1 MTELQKYFEDLKK
14 IGTDRTEHNYR
25 TPFENLLSTIK
36 PNNYINIIHEPKRK
50 QGFGAP
56 DFLIEKSD
64 AIIGYIETKQIDENL
79 NKILKSPQLK
89 RYLSISDNLILTNY
103 HEFIL
108 IKDGKVLDRATLCY
122 STDIEKAGSKLDET
136 NIKNVVRLFEKFFFS
151 ELLKISNSKKLA
163 SSLAVR
169 GRTLKEFIIEIFKQ
183 DNDDNFTIRL
193 KGLHNTFKTSLVED
207 LEVEEF
213 SDAFTQTVLY
223 GYFLAHLQTD
233 GDINIEDG
241 AKLIPNSF
249 EVIKEFFNII
259 NYDDMPSHVHWIF
272 KEIVNLINNTDI
284 PRIKRD
290 LSFESSKDPYLYFYE
305 DFLGEFDAKKR
316 KSRGVYYTPVE
327 VVSFI
332 TRSVNKILIEKFNKQ
347 DGFIDSSV
355 TVLDFAIGTGTFLV
369 MIFNLIFDKIDK
381 NDGRFTKIIQ
391 DHILKN
397 FYGFEYLVAP
407 YAVCH
412 LKLSQLLKDKG
423 YDLKKNERFNV
434 YLADT
439 LDDAEPQMDNHMPVI
454 SREGEK
460 ALKIKKEKDILVITG
475 NPPYNVKSRNNKA
488 WITELNKNYKP
499 KDEQNKQP
507 LNDDYIKFIRY
518 AHWKIEQNGKGVF
531 GFISNNSFIN
541 GLIHRKMRN
550 ELLKSFDEIYILN
563 LHGNSRIGETALD
576 GGLDQNVFDIMQ
588 GVSINIFIKHD
599 CHTELSRSKKE
610 NNCKVYYFDKFGKRN
625 QKYEFLLANDIYSVE
640 WKLIDYNDFNE
651 EFNKTRWSEKRFEDN
666 LSFFTQMNDVALI
679 KDYGSFW
686 GITEIF
692 NQYSSGI
699 KTHRDHFVVDFSNEE
714 VIENFRRFQNTEL
727 TDMLEIL
734 KLKSTR
740 DWDLNIAKEKTNNI
754 DIDEFI
760 KCYSYRPFDNR
771 FLNYHL
777 DLIEGGT
784 NRYNIMQHFIKGE
797 NVGLCFI
804 RNDYGAESFNY
815 FSITDKLVDIHT
827 IGGQSYIAPL
837 YIYNETDDDDLF
849 PGETHLNK
857 QVNFTNEF
865 VKFINEKY
873 SFKPTPEKIMGY
885 IYAVLHS
892 STYRDKYLELLK
904 IDFPRVPFT
913 DDEEKFRILSE
924 LGSEL
929 IEHHLLKKTYPD
941 NQIKLIGKA
950 DQVIVETINYIEEK
964 IQINPNLYFYPVKPE
979 VWNFYIGGYKV
990 LEKWLKSRKG
1000 RELSYQEIEHF
1011 IKVCNVIE
1019 STIELMREIDEV
1031 VKF

>member
-1 MTELQKYFEDLKK
+1 MTELRKYFEDLKK
-14 IGTDRTEHNYR
+14 IGIDGTEHNYR
-25 TPFENLLSTIK
+25 TPFENLLNEIK
-36 PNNYINIIHEPKRK
+36 PNDYTKIIHEPKRK
-50 QGFGAP
+50 EGFGAP
-56 DFLIEKSD
+56 DFLIEKSG
-64 AIIGYIETKQIDENL
+64 AIIGYIETKQIGENL
-79 NKILKSPQLK
+79 DKIFKSPQII
-89 RYLSISDNLILTNY
+89 RYLSITDNFILTNY
-103 HEFIL
+103 HDFIL
-108 IKDGKVLDRATLCY
+108 IKDGEVLERAILCFP
-122 STDIEKAGSKLDET
+122 TDIEKAGVKLDEA
-136 NIKNVVRLFEKFFFS
+136 NIKNVLRLFEKFFFS
-151 ELLKISNSKKLA
+151 EPLKISNSKKLA
-163 SSLAVR
+163 TSLAVR

-183 DNDDNFTIRL
+183 DNDDNFTMRL

-207 LEVEEF
+207 LEIEEF

-233 GDINIEDG
+233 KDINIEDG
-241 AKLIPNSF
+241 AKLIPHSF

-259 NYDDMPSHVHWIF
+259 NYDDMPSQIHWIF
-272 KEIVNLINNTDI
+272 KEIVNLINNTDM
-284 PRIKRD
+284 PRIKKN
-290 LSFESSKDPYLYFYE
+290 LSFETGKDPYLYFYE
-305 DFLGEFDAKKR
+305 DFLSEFDAKKR
-316 KSRGVYYTPVE
+316 KSRGVYYTPEE

-332 TRSVNKILIEKFNKQ
+332 TRSINKILIEKFNKQ

-439 LDDAEPQMDNHMPVI
+439 LDDAEPQIDHHMPVI
-454 SREGEK
+454 SKEGEK

-475 NPPYNVKSRNNKA
+475 NPPYNSKSRNNKD

-499 KDEQNKQP
+499 KDEKNIQP

-563 LHGNSRIGETALD
+563 LHGNSRIGETAPD
-576 GGLDQNVFDIMQ
+576 GGIDQNVFDIMQ

-599 CHTELSRSKKE
+599 CHTERSRSNKDE
-610 NNCKVYYFDKFGKRN
+610 NCKIYYSDCFGKRK
-625 QKYEFLLANDIYSVE
+625 QKYEFLLANDINSVE
-640 WKLIDYNDFNE
+640 WETIDYNKFNE
-651 EFNKTRWSEKRFEDN
+651 EFNKTRWAAKRFEDN
-666 LSFFTQMNDVALI
+666 LSFFTQMNNVDLI
-679 KDYGSFW
+679 KDYGNFW

-692 NQYSSGI
+692 NYFLSGI
-699 KTHRDHFVVDFSNEE
+699 KTGNDPKFISFDTFDFD
-714 VIENFRRFQNTEL
+714 IGNFEQ
-727 TDMLEIL
+727 
-734 KLKSTR
+734 
-740 DWDLNIAKEKTNNI
+740 
-754 DIDEFI
+754 DIH
-760 KCYSYRPFDNR
+760 YRPFDYRKIYYNKEVISR
-771 FLNYHL
+771 ARHKLMKHFIDKENIGLNLMRGILPDTCFSQVMISDKILDLNY
-777 DLIEGGT
+777 
-784 NRYNIMQHFIKGE
+784 
-797 NVGLCFI
+797 
-804 RNDYGAESFNY
+804 YGY
-815 FSITDKLVDIHT
+815 QTYLL
-827 IGGQSYIAPL
+827 PL
-837 YIYNETDDDDLF
+837 YIYNETEEDVLF
-849 PGETHLNK
+849 TDETHLKK

-873 SFKPTPEKIMGY
+873 SFKPTPEEIMGY
-885 IYAVLHS
+885 IYAVFHS
-892 STYRDKYLELLK
+892 PIYREKYLELLK

-913 DDEEKFRILSE
+913 DDEDKFKILSE
-924 LGSEL
+924 LGTEL
-929 IEHHLLKKTYPD
+929 IEHHLLTKTYPD
-941 NQIKLIGKA
+941 NQVKPVGKS
-950 DQVIVETINYIEEK
+950 DNVIVETINYIEEK

-990 LEKWLKSRKG
+990 LERWLKSRKG

-1019 STIELMREIDEV
+1019 KTIELMQNIDDV
-1031 VKF
+1031 IQF

>member
-1 MTELQKYFEDLKK
+1 MTELHKYFENLKK
-14 IGTDRTEHNYR
+14 IGTDGTEHNYR
-25 TPFENLLSTIK
+25 TPFENLLNEIK
-36 PNNYINIIHEPKRK
+36 PNNYIKIIHEPKREI
-50 QGFGAP
+50 GFGAP
-56 DFLIEKSD
+56 DFLIEKSG
-64 AIIGYIETKQIDENL
+64 AIIGYIETKQIGENL
-79 NKILKSPQLK
+79 DTIIKTAQLK
-89 RYLSISDNLILTNY
+89 RYLSITDNLILTNY
-103 HEFIL
+103 HDFIL
-108 IKDGKVLDRATLCY
+108 IKDGEVLERAILCFP
-122 STDIEKAGSKLDET
+122 TDIGKTGSKLDET
-136 NIKNVVRLFEKFFFS
+136 NIKNVLRLFEKFFFS
-151 ELLKISNSKKLA
+151 ELIKISNSKKLA
-163 SSLAVR
+163 SGLAIR
-169 GRTLKEFIIEIFKQ
+169 GRTLKEFIIEIFRQ

-223 GYFLAHLQTD
+223 GYFLAHLQTHR
-233 GDINIEDG
+233 DINIEDG
-241 AKLIPNSF
+241 AKLIPHSF

-259 NYDDMPSHVHWIF
+259 NYDDMPLHVHWIF

-290 LSFESSKDPYLYFYE
+290 LSFETSKDPYLYFYE

-316 KSRGVYYTPVE
+316 KSRGVYYTPEE

-332 TRSVNKILIEKFNKQ
+332 IRSINKILIKKFNKQ

-423 YDLKKNERFNV
+423 YDLKKDERFNV

-439 LDDAEPQMDNHMPVI
+439 LDDAEPQIDHHMPVI

-475 NPPYNVKSRNNKA
+475 NPPYNIKSRNKKD
-488 WITELNKNYKP
+488 WIRDLMVSYKP
-499 KDEQNKQP
+499 KNEKNIQP
-507 LNDDYIKFIRY
+507 LHDDYIKFIRY

-563 LHGNSRIGETALD
+563 LHGNSRIEETAPD
-576 GGLDQNVFDIMQ
+576 GGIDQNVFDIMQ
-588 GVSINIFIKHD
+588 GVSINIFVKNE
-599 CHTELSRSKKE
+599 TENEK
-610 NNCKVYYFDKFGKRN
+610 CKVYYFDQFGKRK
-625 QKYEFLLANDIYSVE
+625 QKYEFLLANDINSVE
-640 WKLIDYNDFNE
+640 WKPIDYNKFND
-651 EFNKTRWSEKRFEDN
+651 EFNKTRWAEKRFEDN

-679 KDYGSFW
+679 KDYGNFW

-692 NQYSSGI
+692 KQYSSGI
-699 KTHRDHFVVDFSNEE
+699 KTHRDHFVVGFSNK
-714 VIENFRRFQNTEL
+714 EL
-727 TDMLEIL
+727 IAKFEQFKINNNEFIMEKL
-734 KLKSTR
+734 KLKNTR
-740 DWDLNIAKEKTNNI
+740 DWNIEEAKEKTKNI
-754 DIDEFI
+754 EISDSLELYNYKPMDIRCI
-760 KCYSYRPFDNR
+760 
-771 FLNYHL
+771 NYNL
-777 DLIEGGT
+777 DLIERGT
-784 NRYNIMQHFIKGE
+784 NRYNIMQHFLKGD
-797 NVGLCFI
+797 NVGFVLMRSIIPDTSFSQVMVSDKI
-804 RNDYGAESFNY
+804 LDLNYYGY
-815 FSITDKLVDIHT
+815 QTYLL
-827 IGGQSYIAPL
+827 PL
-837 YIYNETDDDDLF
+837 YIYNETDTDDLF
-849 PGETHLNK
+849 KGDTHLNK
-857 QVNFTNEF
+857 QANFTNEF
-865 VKFINEKY
+865 TKFINAKY
-873 SFKPTPEKIMGY
+873 SFKPSPEEILGY

-892 STYRDKYLELLK
+892 QTYREKYLELLK

-913 DDEEKFRILSE
+913 NDEEKFKKLAE
-924 LGSEL
+924 LGNEL

-941 NQIKLIGKA
+941 NRIQLKGKS
-950 DQVIVETINYIEEK
+950 DHVIVETINYLEEK
-964 IQINPNLYFYPVKPE
+964 IHINPNLYFFPVKPE
-979 VWNFYIGGYKV
+979 VWDFYIGGYKV

-1019 STIELMREIDEV
+1019 KTIGLMVEIGRGSKTLVFLYDTD
-1031 VKF
+1031 

>member
-1 MTELQKYFEDLKK
+1 MTELYKYLEDLKT
-14 IGTDRTEHNYR
+14 IGTDGTEHNYR
-25 TPFENLLSTIK
+25 TPFENLLNEIK
-36 PNNYINIIHEPKRK
+36 PNNYIKIIHEPRRK
-50 QGFGAP
+50 EGFGAP
-56 DFLIEKSD
+56 DFLVEKSG
-64 AIIGYIETKQIDENL
+64 AIIGYIETKQIGENL
-79 NKILKSPQLK
+79 DKTLKTAQLK

-103 HEFIL
+103 HDFIL
-108 IKDGKVLDRATLCY
+108 IKDNEILERATLCY
-122 STDIEKAGSKLDET
+122 STDIEKAGSKLDEA
-136 NIKNVVRLFEKFFFS
+136 NIKNVLRLFEKFFFS
-151 ELLKISNSKKLA
+151 EPLKISNSKKLA
-163 SSLAVR
+163 TSLAIR

-207 LEVEEF
+207 LEVKEF
-213 SDAFTQTVLY
+213 SDAFTQTVIY

-233 GDINIEDG
+233 GDIDLEDG
-241 AKLIPNSF
+241 AKLIPHSF

-259 NYDDMPSHVHWIF
+259 NYDDMPTHIHWIF
-272 KEIVNLINNTDI
+272 KEIVNLINNTDM
-284 PRIKRD
+284 PRIKKN
-290 LSFESSKDPYLYFYE
+290 LSFETSKDPYLYFYE

-316 KSRGVYYTPVE
+316 KSRGVYYTPEE

-332 TRSVNKILIEKFNKQ
+332 TRSINKILIEKFNKQ

-369 MIFNLIFDKIDK
+369 MIFNLIFEKIDK

-423 YDLKKNERFNV
+423 YDLKKDERFNV

-439 LDDAEPQMDNHMPVI
+439 LDDAEPQIDLHMPVI

-475 NPPYNVKSRNNKA
+475 NPPYNSKSRNNKD
-488 WITELNKNYKP
+488 WITELNKIYKP
-499 KDEQNKQP
+499 KDEKNVQP

-550 ELLKSFDEIYILN
+550 ELLKCFDEIYILN
-563 LHGNSRIGETALD
+563 LHGNSRIGENAPD
-576 GGLDQNVFDIMQ
+576 GGIDQNVFDIMQ
-588 GVSINIFIKHD
+588 GVSINIFVKNETEDQNEQCKIYYSD
-599 CHTELSRSKKE
+599 C
-610 NNCKVYYFDKFGKRN
+610 FGKRE
-625 QKYEFLLANDIYSVE
+625 QKYEFLLANDINSVE
-640 WKLIDYNDFNE
+640 WKLIDYNDFND
-651 EFNKTRWSEKRFEDN
+651 EFNKTRWAAKRFEDN
-666 LSFFTQMNDVALI
+666 LSFFTQMNDVDLI
-679 KDYGSFW
+679 KDYGNFW

-692 NQYSSGI
+692 ENYKSGI
-699 KTHRDHFVVDFSNEE
+699 QTGNDNLFIKFDFQKASKIYDDMSKLDVDDFKIKYEFNPSDGWGFESKYKNLEYLK
-714 VIENFRRFQNTEL
+714 L
-727 TDMLEIL
+727 TDV
-734 KLKSTR
+734 
-740 DWDLNIAKEKTNNI
+740 
-754 DIDEFI
+754 
-760 KCYSYRPFDNR
+760 YYRPFDIRNIIYSYALR
-771 FLNYHL
+771 RNSN
-777 DLIEGGT
+777 E
-784 NRYNIMQHFIKGE
+784 IMQHFLKE
-797 NVGLCFI
+797 DNVGLCFI
-804 RNDYGAESFNY
+804 RNDYGAESFNF
-815 FSITDKLVDIHT
+815 FSVTDKLIDIHT

-837 YIYNETDDDDLF
+837 YLYNEIEDDDLF
-849 PGETHLNK
+849 AKETHLNK

-873 SFKPTPEKIMGY
+873 SFKPTPEEIIGY

-892 STYRDKYLELLK
+892 PTYREKYLELLK
-904 IDFPRVPFT
+904 IDFPRVPFI
-913 DDEEKFRILSE
+913 DNEEQFKKLAE
-924 LGSEL
+924 LGTEL

-941 NQIKLIGKA
+941 NPIKLIGKA
-950 DQVIVETINYIEEK
+950 DQVNVETINYIEEK

-979 VWNFYIGGYKV
+979 VWDFYIGGYKV
-990 LEKWLKSRKG
+990 LEHWLKSRKG

-1019 STIELMREIDEV
+1019 KTVMLMNDID
-1031 VKF
+1031 KLGLKL